1 MLGLL
6 GHLTQPNPAQQ
17 SPVHSKLLALE
28 QYWKDNCPA
37 DGLPGRSH
45 FNAERMIP
53 WLPHICIV
61 DAIRA
66 PLRFR
71 FRLMGSG
78 CIRYAG
84 ADHTGKWIDECVSEP
99 DRNEVL
105 TPFIECIDGL
115 GPVYKSGIR
124 NMTGSAKSSVDRLF
138 LPCTND
144 GMSTNLIV
152 MGVYAME
159 LSPA

>member
-1 MLGLL
+1 MLGFLSL
-6 GHLTQPNPAQQ
+6 SSQLKSAVAL
-17 SPVHSKLLALE
+17 PVHSKLEALR
-28 QYWKDNCPA
+28 QYWEENRQNSA
-37 DGLPGRSH
+37 LPSRSN

-144 GMSTNLIV
+144 GMSANLIV